1 MNVLFVHNNFP
12 GQYQHIARA
21 LARDP
26 QVRMVAIGSSRRRR

>member
-21 LARDP
+21 LANDP
-26 QVRMVAIGSSRRRR
+26 QVQRAYLGTD